1 MAAISVA
8 LFLLAPLSEWLL
20 FANVLNVPL
29 LACAFVAECIRRALR
44 YPHFSHA
51 SMLASLDAIRRV
63 AGRGKTLLHD

>member
-1 MAAISVA
+1 
-8 LFLLAPLSEWLL
+8 LL

-51 SMLASLDAIRRV
+51 SMLASLDAFRRV